1 MSDRLRRYAIS
12 MGLGILLALAASQTA
27 IYERADLWLG
37 DAFMRTLAPADRFD
51 GVAVVDV
58 DEDSM
63 TALESQLGAW
73 PYPRQIYA
81 IAGEYLARAG
91 ANAVVYDILFSE
103 AREGDAEFAASL
115 QGRPAALAAAALPQL
130 IERSRGHG
138 DRILALAWP
147 AAADAPRRHWPDI
160 TLPVAELVPGGNA
173 TGVGV
178 VTLQPD
184 PADGVVRRIP
194 LLHGIQDSVLPALP
208 LAALHLGGA
217 GGTKPRIEYAE
228 GRIRVGGRAWP
239 VNASSEVVLRFPAS
253 TAGLHIV
260 PFYEIVLAALE
271 RPNYAHV
278 AARVKGKIV
287 VVGSSALRLGD
298 YVQTPMGRTQ
308 GVVVTA
314 MAVEMLR
321 DGRVLK
327 PSSPGWN
334 AFLLAIAM
342 IVPALGFHARLG
354 KLSVLLWIGAPLSA
368 ALVLGAAALLFVNGQ
383 QASILFAILVSVLA
397 LVADLLGR
405 FAALQHDRQ
414 RLAAEKLAA
423 ERAHELKSQFMS
435 HMTHELRT
443 PLTAILGFNERL
455 ARENLGSKERERYVE
470 VVEKSG
476 RHLLTLI
483 NNLLDGAK
491 LEAGQMRIAPAP
503 AAVADVVQDVIQT
516 LGPLAE
522 AKSLGLS
529 SRIDPQ
535 VPRVLEFDALRVKQV
550 LLNLGGNAIKFTERG
565 AVTIGVGWSDGR
577 LSFAVEDT
585 GPGMDAAQLER
596 IFVPYQQAHE
606 RVAQKHGGTGL
617 GLSISR
623 HLCTLMGGDLIADS
637 VPGAGSTFTAV
648 LDAPR
653 AQAEAVAAVEAAA
666 GAADARRAAPQ
677 ARLSG
682 RVLVADDSEDLRD
695 LVGFYISELG
705 LEMIEAADGAQAE
718 EIALRERPLA
728 VLTDMEMPRMNG
740 AELAQ
745 AVRAAGYDR
754 PVILLTAH
762 PEGAET
768 ERALRM
774 GCTTFLAKPVDRN
787 ALERTLRLL
796 LA

>member
-1 MSDRLRRYAIS
+1 MNDRLRRYVTS
-12 MGLGILLALAASQTA
+12 MGLGIVLAFAASLTA

-37 DAFMRTLAPADRFD
+37 DAFMRTLTPVDRYE

-81 IAGEYLARAG
+81 VVGEYLARAG
-91 ANAVVYDILFSE
+91 AKAVIYDILFSE

-130 IERSRGHG
+130 IERSRGYG
-138 DRILALAWP
+138 DRLQALAWP
-147 AAADAPRRHWPDI
+147 AAPEAPRRRWPDI
-160 TLPVAELVPGGNA
+160 TLPVAELAPGGGSA
-173 TGVGV
+173 GVGV

-184 PADGVVRRIP
+184 GADGVVRRIP
-194 LLHGIQDSVLPALP
+194 LLHGVQDMVLPALP
-208 LAALHLGGA
+208 LAALHADGP
-217 GGTKPRIEYAE
+217 KPRVEYAA
-228 GRIRVGGRAWP
+228 GRIRVGDRSWP
-239 VNASSEVVLRFPAS
+239 VNASSEVVLRFPAR
-253 TAGLHIV
+253 AEGLHIV
-260 PFYEIVLAALE
+260 PFYEVVLAALD

-278 AARVKGKIV
+278 AARFKGKTV
-287 VVGSSALRLGD
+287 AVGSSALRLGD

-321 DGRVLK
+321 EGRVLA

-334 AFLLAIAM
+334 ALLLLIAM
-342 IVPALGFHARLG
+342 IVPAPGFHARLG
-354 KLSVLLWIGAPLSA
+354 KLSVLLWFAAPLSA
-368 ALVLGAAALLFVNGQ
+368 ALVLGTASLLFLYGQ
-383 QASILFAILVSVLA
+383 QASILFAIMVSVLA
-397 LVADLLGR
+397 LLADLLGR
-405 FAALQHDRQ
+405 FAALQRDRQ

-423 ERAHELKSQFMS
+423 ERANEMKSQFMS

-443 PLTAILGFNERL
+443 PLTAILGFNQRL
-455 ARENLGSKERERYVE
+455 AREGLEGKERERYVE

-503 AAVADVVQDVIQT
+503 VALAELVQDVIQT
-516 LGPLAE
+516 LSPLAE
-522 AKSLGLS
+522 PKALSLA
-529 SRIDPQ
+529 SRIGPQ
-535 VPRVLEFDALRVKQV
+535 VPEVLELDALRVKQV
-550 LLNLGGNAIKFTERG
+550 LLNLGGNALKFTERG
-565 AVTIGVGWSDGR
+565 GVTLGLDWREGR
-577 LSFAVEDT
+577 LSIAVEDT

-617 GLSISR
+617 GLAISR
-623 HLCTLMGGDLIADS
+623 DLCTLMGGTLTAAS
-637 VPGAGSTFTAV
+637 TPGAGSTFTAV

-653 AQAEAVAAVEAAA
+653 AQAAAVAAMQAAA
-666 GAADARRAAPQ
+666 GAADARRAAQ
-677 ARLSG
+677 QLRLSG

-695 LVGFYISELG
+695 LVGFYVGELG
-705 LEMIEAADGAQAE
+705 LEMIQAVDGAQAM
-718 EIALRERPLA
+718 EIALRERPDA

-745 AVRAAGYDR
+745 ALRAAGYDR
-754 PVILLTAH
+754 PVVLLTAH

-774 GCTTFLAKPVDRN
+774 GCTTYLAKPVDRN
-787 ALERTLRLL
+787 ALEQTLRSL